1 MINLPSWSVCV
12 LCFTLYSECIIFLK
26 LEIINFKF
34 AISIS
39 GADLNIRLSSGTF
52 DLIQI
57 TPEDNQRVV
66 AIILTLETYVE
77 LGK

>member
-1 MINLPSWSVCV
+1 
-12 LCFTLYSECIIFLK
+12 LCFTLYSEIFLK

-39 GADLNIRLSSGTF
+39 GADLDIRLSSGTF